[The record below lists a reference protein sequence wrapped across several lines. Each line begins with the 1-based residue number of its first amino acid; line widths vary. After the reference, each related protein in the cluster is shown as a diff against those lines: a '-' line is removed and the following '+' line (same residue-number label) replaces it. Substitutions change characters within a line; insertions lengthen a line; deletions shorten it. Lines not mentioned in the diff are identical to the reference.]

1 MNSAREI
8 IEPYEIA
15 LRAAMLSNDV
25 DALDTLL
32 DDDLIFTIPTGQ
44 IISKHDDLAAHRA
57 KLLRVDTLDL
67 VEMRVQA
74 IGEMIV
80 TATTVVLAGDFDGAA
95 FSGRFAYTR
104 LWRQAGDRWRVAAGH
119 ASQISPA

>member
-80 TATTVVLAGDFDGAA
+80 TATTVVLAGDFDGTA

-104 LWRQAGDRWRVAAGH
+104 LWRQA
-119 ASQISPA
+119 

>member
-1 MNSAREI
+1 MQQTQLFKLMRSPDMNSAREI

-44 IISKHDDLAAHRA
+44 IISKHDDLAAHRSCCA
-57 KLLRVDTLDL
+57 W
-67 VEMRVQA
+67 
-74 IGEMIV
+74 
-80 TATTVVLAGDFDGAA
+80 
-95 FSGRFAYTR
+95 TR
-104 LWRQAGDRWRVAAGH
+104 WISWRCGYRQSAR
-119 ASQISPA
+119 